1 MDSNKLL
8 TKNSGNHSNTKGGR
22 NSNSGG
28 VMMSNN
34 IMMNSTIGAGTMN
47 SKR

>member
-8 TKNSGNHSNTKGGR
+8 TKNSGGNHTKGGR
-22 NSNSGG
+22 NSSGG
-28 VMMSNN
+28 VMTSNN
-34 IMMNSTIGAGTMN
+34 IMMNSNIGAGTLN